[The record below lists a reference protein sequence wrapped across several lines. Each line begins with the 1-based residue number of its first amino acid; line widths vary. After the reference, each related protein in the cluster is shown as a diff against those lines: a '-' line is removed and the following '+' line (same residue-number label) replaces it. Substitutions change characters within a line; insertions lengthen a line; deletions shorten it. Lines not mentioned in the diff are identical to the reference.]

1 MFKKIVSFLAVPALM
16 AVSGATF
23 AAEGAASSGVD
34 LSPLT
39 NSIDFSTVLGFTG
52 NTLCRCR
59 WRSLGIAYR

>member
-23 AAEGAASSGVD
+23 AAEGAASGGVD

-39 NSIDFSTVLGFTG
+39 NSIDFSTVLG
-52 NTLCRCR
+52 LC
-59 WRSLGIAYR
+59 